1 MGHKFRFI
9 ALLLVA
15 LTIVPLFAVPASAAS
30 YPMDLTIYYK
40 DEAGNTLKSPYTSTF
55 DATNNTNL
63 KWYAP

>member
-15 LTIVPLFAVPASAAS
+15 LTIVPLFAVPASAAYS

-40 DEAGNTLKSPYTSTF
+40 DESGNTLKSP
-55 DATNNTNL
+55 
-63 KWYAP
+63 